1 MPDVLHTQGVR
12 IGFEETGVR
21 IAIGSIRPLHE
32 VTEQVRASVKYAQI
46 ASSIREV
53 GLVEPPV
60 VARDPRE
67 PGRYLLLDGHL
78 RLDILRDMGEAE
90 VVCLVS
96 RDDEGFTYNRRINR
110 LAIIQEHRMI
120 LRAIERGASEERI
133 ARALNVDVGSIR
145 RKRRLLDGICPEA
158 AELLKDKHIAINAFW
173 QLKKMVPMRQI
184 EAAEIMVAMNRFTIS
199 YVKSLVAATPASH
212 LVAGRKPRSTRG
224 LSGEQLALME
234 RESGNLDRQLK
245 MAEQTYGTDHL
256 DLVLAK
262 GYLARL
268 LGDAKVVRY
277 LAQWHP
283 EILAEFQKIA
293 DLETPGAAGV

>member
-1 MPDVLHTQGVR
+1 MPDTSQAPDIR
-12 IGFEETGVR
+12 IGFEQTGIR

-53 GLVEPPV
+53 GLVEAPV
-60 VARDPRE
+60 VARDPGD

-78 RLDILRDMGEAE
+78 RLDILRDMGESE

-133 ARALNVDVGSIR
+133 ARALDVDVGSIR

-199 YVKSLVAATPASH
+199 YVKSLVAATLASH

-256 DLVLAK
+256 DLVLVK

-268 LGDAKVVRY
+268 LGDAKIVRY

-293 DLETPGAAGV
+293 DLETPVAANV